1 MKKNIIRGLALI
13 IIIGLIVGVM
23 LKPNIDRFLMVS
35 SLFTGAEQY
44 DNFPRSAEL
53 FPHST
58 MPAAASLQKF
68 PQAARLQLPPS
79 FSHQGQTYETQ
90 AFLETTDTAALLVL
104 KNGEIIYENYWL
116 TGGPNVNWLSMSV
129 AKSFVSATLGI
140 AVDEGFVKS
149 IEQPITDYVPS
160 LAGSAYDGVRIKD
173 ILQMSSGARWNEDYS
188 DPDSDVM
195 RFAEIFA
202 LGGSLNEFTATLQRQ
217 RPPGTFNQYNSADT
231 QALAMLISQATGR
244 SLTDYMTEKLWL
256 PMGPENDA
264 YWMLDAEGVEMAFGG
279 LNATAR
285 DYAKLGE
292 LFRLKGRR
300 GGRQI
305 VPEAWVHASIT
316 PDAPHL
322 MAGNNPNS
330 DYPMGYGLQWW
341 VPEGTEGEFSAIG
354 VYNQFIFVNPT
365 RDTVIVKLS
374 ANNAYATDEEIA
386 GDSELATFSLF
397 RAMNKSIQ

>member
-58 MPAAASLQKF
+58 MQAAANPQKF
-68 PQAARLQLPPS
+68 PQAARLQLPPR

-300 GGRQI
+300 DGRQI

-365 RDTVIVKLS
+365 RDTVSVKLS

-386 GDSELATFSLF
+386 GDSELATFSFF

>member
-58 MPAAASLQKF
+58 MPAAASPQKF

-244 SLTDYMTEKLWL
+244 SLSDYMTEKLWL

-300 GGRQI
+300 DGRQI

-341 VPEGTEGEFSAIG
+341 VPDGTEGEFSAIG

-365 RDTVIVKLS
+365 RNTVIVKLS

>member
-1 MKKNIIRGLALI
+1 
-13 IIIGLIVGVM
+13 
-23 LKPNIDRFLMVS
+23 
-35 SLFTGAEQY
+35 
-44 DNFPRSAEL
+44 
-53 FPHST
+53 
-58 MPAAASLQKF
+58 
-68 PQAARLQLPPS
+68 
-79 FSHQGQTYETQ
+79 
-90 AFLETTDTAALLVL
+90 
-104 KNGEIIYENYWL
+104 
-116 TGGPNVNWLSMSV
+116 MSV

-300 GGRQI
+300 DGRQI

>member
-58 MPAAASLQKF
+58 MPAAANPQKF

-217 RPPGTFNQYNSADT
+217 RLPGTFNQYNSADT

-300 GGRQI
+300 DGRQI

-397 RAMNKSIQ
+397 RAMNKTIQ

>member
-58 MPAAASLQKF
+58 MPAAASPQKF

-300 GGRQI
+300 DGRQI

-365 RDTVIVKLS
+365 RNTVIVKLS

-397 RAMNKSIQ
+397 RAMNKTIQ

>member
-58 MPAAASLQKF
+58 MPAAASPQKF

-300 GGRQI
+300 DGRQI

-365 RDTVIVKLS
+365 RNTVIVKLS

>member
-58 MPAAASLQKF
+58 MPAAASPQKF

-300 GGRQI
+300 DGRQI

-386 GDSELATFSLF
+386 GDSELATFSFF

>member
-58 MPAAASLQKF
+58 MPAAASPQKF

-300 GGRQI
+300 DGRQI

>member
-58 MPAAASLQKF
+58 MPAAASPQKF

-244 SLTDYMTEKLWL
+244 SLSDYMTEKLWL

-300 GGRQI
+300 DGRQI

-365 RDTVIVKLS
+365 RNTVIVKLS

>member
-58 MPAAASLQKF
+58 MPAAASPQKF

-300 GGRQI
+300 DGHQI
-305 VPEAWVHASIT
+305 VPEAWVYASIT

-365 RDTVIVKLS
+365 RDTAIVKLS

>member
-1 MKKNIIRGLALI
+1 MKNNILRGLLVVI
-13 IIIGLIVGVM
+13 VVGLIAWVM
-23 LKPNIDRFLMVS
+23 LKPKFDRYLMIS

-58 MPAAASLQKF
+58 MPAATNPQQFPRAASLN
-68 PQAARLQLPPS
+68 LPS
-79 FSHQGQTYETQ
+79 GFSHQGQTYETQ
-90 AFLETTDTAALLVL
+90 AFLDATDTAALLVL
-104 KNGEIIYENYWL
+104 KDGEIVYENYWL
-116 TGGPNVNWLSMSV
+116 TGGPEVNWLSMSV

-140 AVDEGFVKS
+140 AVDEGFIKS

-173 ILQMSSGARWNEDYS
+173 VLQMSSGARWNEDYS
-188 DPDSDVM
+188 DPESDVM

-217 RPPGTFNQYNSADT
+217 RQPGTYNQYNSADT

-264 YWMLDAEGVEMAFGG
+264 YWMLDSEGVEMAFGG

-300 GGRQI
+300 DGRQI
-305 VPEAWVHASIT
+305 VPEAWVHASVT

-322 MAGNNPNS
+322 LPGDNPNS
-330 DYPMGYGLQWW
+330 DYVMGYGLQWW
-341 VPEGTEGEFSAIG
+341 VPEGTEGAFSAIG
-354 VYNQFIFVNPT
+354 VYNQFVFVNPT
-365 RDTVIVKLS
+365 RGTVIVKLS
-374 ANNAYATDEEIA
+374 ANNAYATDDEIA
-386 GDSELATFSLF
+386 GDSELATFSFF
-397 RAMNKSIQ
+397 RTINKAIQ